1 MYYELAR
8 SLKEMDKSVEACKTL
23 SLLEKNYKDSKFV
36 KDPEKI
42 RDQLNCTTNN

>member
-8 SLKEMDKSVEACKTL
+8 SLKEMDKIPETCKTL
-23 SLLEKNYKDSKFV
+23 TLLEQNYKGSKFT

-42 RDQLNCTTNN
+42 KDELSCY